1 MACCLPQITAGSGG
15 CEALGKISSP
25 PPREWRCATQL
36 YSSEQIQC
44 VARPTHTKRSEN
56 LKYKLDHGRLQQVDH
71 SLFMNKYT
79 FRTTSS
85 TIIFAQLALETLV
98 VSHGDIIS
106 TKHIKWFIKVL
117 KTPTHHQLSSKDM
130 SVVCLCFSAM
140 VWVSNVCNE
149 TSQVTYFLNF

>member
-1 MACCLPQITAGSGG
+1 MPCVDLIQFYKQI
-15 CEALGKISSP
+15 
-25 PPREWRCATQL
+25 
-36 YSSEQIQC
+36 Y
-44 VARPTHTKRSEN
+44 VH
-56 LKYKLDHGRLQQVDH
+56 KYIFYIDHVVY
-71 SLFMNKYT
+71 KYT

-85 TIIFAQLALETLV
+85 TIIFARLALETLV